1 MKAFSLN
8 PGEKLLINDPHAMWM
23 KSEMMAVMGTLKL
36 TDKRLVFV
44 KNANPFAGI
53 LALFMKSQRSHVLH
67 EYMLGKI
74 NSYSKEKHFKS
85 ERIVI
90 DNGIDRPKKY
100 ATSKIASIEME
111 LKNNNVK
118 NKE

>member
-1 MKAFSLN
+1 MKPFSLH

-23 KSEMMAVMGTLKL
+23 KTEMMAVMGSLKL

-53 LALFMKSQRSHVLH
+53 LQLFMKSQRSHVLH
-67 EYMLGKI
+67 EYPLENIK
-74 NSYSKEKHFKS
+74 SYSRETHFKS
-85 ERIVI
+85 VRVVI

-100 ATSKIASIEME
+100 ATSKMDSIEAE
-111 LKNNNVK
+111 LKNHNVK
-118 NKE
+118 IKE

>member
-1 MKAFSLN
+1 MEPFTLH

-23 KSEMMAVMGTLKL
+23 KSNTMAVMGSLKL

-67 EYMLGKI
+67 EYQLASIK
-74 NSYSKEKHFKS
+74 SYSKEKHFKS

-90 DNGIDRPKKY
+90 DNGVDRPKKY
-100 ATSKIASIEME
+100 ATSKIESIEME
-111 LKNNNVK
+111 LKNHNLMI
-118 NKE
+118 KE

>member
-1 MKAFSLN
+1 MNAFQLQ

-23 KSEMMAVMGTLKL
+23 KSEMMAVMGSLKL

-67 EYMLGKI
+67 EYPLESIK
-74 NSYSKEKHFKS
+74 SYSQEKHYKS
-85 ERIVI
+85 ARIVI

-100 ATSKIASIEME
+100 TTSKIESFEME
-111 LKNNNVK
+111 LKNHHVHQK
-118 NKE
+118 S